1 MKKFII
7 ALLLLISPVSYSAN
21 NPDIEKLGKAMKINC
36 KDVGEES
43 CFSRFISLSACT
55 FAYGVKSGKNVS
67 ESLAIADDLF
77 LLLAKGNGLS
87 PRNMFDQ
94 NNLIK
99 QPIREEVVWR
109 IAICESWTRQAIP
122 RIVLEKTGKE
132 ATPEFIEGATNT
144 FALWWMS
151 TYERIIKQEKT
162 TSSRSS
168 RI

>member
-1 MKKFII
+1 MKKLII
-7 ALLLLISPVSYSAN
+7 SSLLLFAPVSLYATN
-21 NPDIEKLGKAMKINC
+21 TPDIEKLGKAMKINC

-43 CFSRFISLSACT
+43 CFSRLISLSACT
-55 FAYGVKSGKNVS
+55 FSYGVKSGKNVS

-99 QPIREEVVWR
+99 RPIREETVERVDK
-109 IAICESWTRQAIP
+109 CKEWTRKAIP
-122 RIVLEKTGKE
+122 KIVLERTGKP
-132 ATPEFIEGATNT
+132 ATPEFVEGATNS

-151 TYERIIKQEKT
+151 TYETIIK
-162 TSSRSS
+162 RGY
-168 RI
+168 

>member
-1 MKKFII
+1 MKKLII
-7 ALLLLISPVSYSAN
+7 SSLLLFAPVSLYATN
-21 NPDIEKLGKAMKINC
+21 TPDIEKLGKAMKINC

-43 CFSRFISLSACT
+43 CFSRLISLSACT
-55 FAYGVKSGKNVS
+55 FSYGVKSGKNVS

-99 QPIREEVVWR
+99 QPIREETVERVDK
-109 IAICESWTRQAIP
+109 CKEWTRKAIP
-122 RIVLEKTGKE
+122 KIVLERTGKP
-132 ATPEFIEGATNT
+132 ATPEFIEGATNS

-151 TYERIIKQEKT
+151 TYETIIK
-162 TSSRSS
+162 RSY
-168 RI
+168 